1 MPIIASL
8 IKIAALALAL
18 LCVDIKPM
26 SAPIETA
33 GVSTAPHAQCR
44 VYFGCTPSARLA
56 ASTINSER
64 SSR

>member
-1 MPIIASL
+1 MPIVASL

-26 SAPIETA
+26 SSPTETA
-33 GVSTAPHAQCR
+33 KSWHSQCR
-44 VYFGCTPSARLA
+44 IYFGCTPFARLA

>member
-8 IKIAALALAL
+8 IKIAALSLAL

-33 GVSTAPHAQCR
+33 RDSKSWHAQCR
-44 VYFGCTPSARLA
+44 IYFGCAPSTRVA
-56 ASTINSER
+56 ASTANNER
-64 SSR
+64 SSH

>member
-8 IKIAALALAL
+8 IKIAALSLAL

-33 GVSTAPHAQCR
+33 RVSKAPHTQCR
-44 VYFGCTPSARLA
+44 IYFGCAPSARVA
-56 ASTINSER
+56 ASTANSER
-64 SSR
+64 RSR

>member
-8 IKIAALALAL
+8 IKIAALSLAL

-33 GVSTAPHAQCR
+33 GVSKAPHAQCR
-44 VYFGCTPSARLA
+44 IYFGCAASARMA
-56 ASTINSER
+56 ASTANSER
-64 SSR
+64 RSR